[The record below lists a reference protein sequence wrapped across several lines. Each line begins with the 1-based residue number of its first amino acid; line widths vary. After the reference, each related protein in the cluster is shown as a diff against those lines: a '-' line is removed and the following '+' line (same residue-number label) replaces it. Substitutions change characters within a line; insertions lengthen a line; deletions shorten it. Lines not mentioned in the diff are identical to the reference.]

1 MDNAQQRRHLAI
13 HDLQE
18 KLKYAYAV
26 HIKLLIPGLIKAR
39 CLGCEIE
46 HPSQT
51 KHICCMF
58 PIDTQLELCFDEAL
72 NTVDEKAV
80 LALWKEIRPIVPE
93 EWLQQ
98 TKLTDP
104 NYRDHIWKKT
114 PQFIDG
120 VQAIISDIL
129 MD

>member
-1 MDNAQQRRHLAI
+1 MDNAQQRRLAI

-26 HIKLLIPGLIKAR
+26 HIKPLIPGLIKTR

-51 KHICCMF
+51 QHICCMF
-58 PIDTQLELCFDEAL
+58 PIDTQLELCFDDAL

-80 LALWKEIRPIVPE
+80 LALWKEIRPTVPE